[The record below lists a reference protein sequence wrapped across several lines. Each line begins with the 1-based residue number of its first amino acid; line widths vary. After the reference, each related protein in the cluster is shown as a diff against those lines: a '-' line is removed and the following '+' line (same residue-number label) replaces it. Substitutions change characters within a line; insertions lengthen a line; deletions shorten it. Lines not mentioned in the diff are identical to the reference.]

1 MTFLRSLIA
10 GAVALACV
18 AAHAEDLNLGI
29 ISTDS
34 SSVLSQRWQPLVDE
48 QANRPARQ
56 SLFRH

>member
-34 SSVLSQRWQPLVDE
+34 SSVLSQR
-48 QANRPARQ
+48 Q